1 MPPPLLNADRL
12 RRLLGDLRRARVGVV
27 GDFCVDSYYL
37 IDAAAA
43 EPSLETGLSTR
54 PVREQR
60 HTLGGAGNVVANLQA
75 LGVADLRAF
84 GVIGPDLRGAE
95 LRLLL
100 QAAGA
105 ATTGIVTQPAA

>member
-43 EPSLETGLSTR
+43 
-54 PVREQR
+54 
-60 HTLGGAGNVVANLQA
+60 
-75 LGVADLRAF
+75 
-84 GVIGPDLRGAE
+84 
-95 LRLLL
+95 
-100 QAAGA
+100 
-105 ATTGIVTQPAA
+105 